1 MMNRSNL
8 NYCLRLSIGSLVAFM
23 FAAMVS
29 TNVAHAQRDFS
40 KVTIKTV
47 PVAAG
52 IHMLVGAG
60 GNIGVSSGVDGIF
73 MVDDQFAPLTDKIL
87 AAVKKISDKPVRF
100 LLNTHW
106 HFDHTGGNE
115 NMGKAGVTVIAHDNV
130 RKTMSVPQMLKAFN
144 MNVPASPKAAL
155 PVITFNDTATFH
167 LNGETIHIRH
177 LPPAHTDGDSFVHF
191 KNADVIHAGDT
202 YFNGLY
208 PFIDVDHGG
217 SIDGMIRAAGTILD
231 VAGPSTKIIPGHGP
245 LSDKAQL
252 AAYREMLIT
261 VRDRLRLAV
270 MNNRTL
276 DQVIADKPT
285 KDLDA
290 KWGKGFLKPSA
301 FVKIVYSAMTP

>member
-1 MMNRSNL
+1 V
-8 NYCLRLSIGSLVAFM
+8 CAVVITG
-23 FAAMVS
+23 
-29 TNVAHAQRDFS
+29 VAHAQRDFS
-40 KVTIKTV
+40 KVTIKAI

-60 GNIGVSSGVDGIF
+60 GNIGVSSGEDGIF
-73 MVDDQFAPLTDKIL
+73 MVDDQFAPLTHKIL

-144 MNVPASPKAAL
+144 MNVPASPKGAL

-191 KNADVIHAGDT
+191 KNADVIHTGDT

-208 PFIDVDHGG
+208 PFIDVEHGG
-217 SIDGMIRAAGTILD
+217 SIDGMIAAAGVILD
-231 VAGPSTKIIPGHGP
+231 VAGANTKIIPGHGP
-245 LSDKAQL
+245 LSNKDQL
-252 AAYREMLIT
+252 AAYRDMLIK
-261 VRDRLRLAV
+261 VRDRLRVAA
-270 MNNRTL
+270 RSKKTL

-285 KDLDA
+285 ADLDA
-290 KWGKGFLKPSA
+290 KWGKGFLKPPV
-301 FVKIVYSAMTP
+301 FLKIVYSGMAR